1 MPPAPNKFNDA
12 YRDHVAALEKRLE
25 TDEALREAVGG
36 EFVAVGKL
44 TYYFLRS
51 LGLADGHLVVDVGCG
66 SGRLSVQ
73 LAPFG
78 GIRYIGCDVVERL
91 VECATKLSNRP
102 DWTILATEGRSI
114 PCEDAKADFVC
125 FISVFTH
132 LLHEDTFRYF
142 RESARVLK
150 AGGLL
155 VFSFLEFRIPI
166 HWWTFIATVDHAAP
180 GHHLNQFMDR
190 DAIAAW
196 AAHSGF
202 EVVGIYDGD
211 KPHIPIPEEIR
222 WDNGARMG
230 SFGNIGQSLA
240 VLRKS

>member
-1 MPPAPNKFNDA
+1 MQQGLDA
-12 YRDHVAALEKRLE
+12 YREHVAALERRLG

-44 TYYFLRS
+44 VYHLLRS

-91 VECATKLSNRP
+91 VDCASKLSNRP
-102 DWTILATEGRSI
+102 DWAFVVTDGGRI
-114 PCEDAKADFVC
+114 PCENSTADFVC

-150 AGGLL
+150 PGGRL
-155 VFSFLEFRIPI
+155 VFSFLEFRVPM
-166 HWWTFIATVDHAAP
+166 HWREFISVVDSAVP
-180 GHHLNQFMDR
+180 GRH
-190 DAIAAW
+190 
-196 AAHSGF
+196 
-202 EVVGIYDGD
+202 
-211 KPHIPIPEEIR
+211 
-222 WDNGARMG
+222 
-230 SFGNIGQSLA
+230 
-240 VLRKS
+240 